1 METTPITATVS
12 TGSHSLYSCPHAQ
25 GPKLL
30 CTCIAVATKTLYC
43 MTVLNNLISH
53 PLVSTADQ
61 PTYHGVVIVVHNERY
76 LKDPGN

>member
-1 METTPITATVS
+1 MNAAS
-12 TGSHSLYSCPHAQ
+12 TLKLFVPCCVDVIKVVLEGTYVYIISC
-25 GPKLL
+25 
-30 CTCIAVATKTLYC
+30 LYC